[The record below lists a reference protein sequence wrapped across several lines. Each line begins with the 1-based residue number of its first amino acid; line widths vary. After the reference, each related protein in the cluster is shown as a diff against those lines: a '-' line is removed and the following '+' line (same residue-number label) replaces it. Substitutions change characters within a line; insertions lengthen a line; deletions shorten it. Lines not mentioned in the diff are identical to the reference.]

1 MPSLVPTSILYTRMI
16 CKGAFDTVGN
26 RGKSH
31 GILKMWAI
39 NDPSKKAIK
48 ASSFKMMQANSITD
62 NLEKCT
68 ETFAGMT
75 LAELMKEDYYS
86 DAQFFLT

>member
-1 MPSLVPTSILYTRMI
+1 M
-16 CKGAFDTVGN
+16 A
-26 RGKSH
+26 KSH

-39 NDPSKKAIK
+39 NDPSKKTIK

-75 LAELMKEDYYS
+75 LAELMKDQLVKDECLVTGGVKNKLGDRIKKMTALES
-86 DAQFFLT
+86 MPHL